1 LKLSTLQVKANTSR
15 GTFVSYSQTIDLISS
30 WALMIVSTPY
40 LSLMVLNSLNYP
52 ASKLMLPS
60 VCREA
65 EKPKMMLNIFLL
77 QVFIFRKACQRE
89 QAAFPYWFWG
99 KLGGPNRQYFLKRV
113 IMCFWKLWK
122 IDGALFEESSDESSI
137 EGVI

>member
-77 QVFIFRKACQRE
+77 QVFIF
-89 QAAFPYWFWG
+89 
-99 KLGGPNRQYFLKRV
+99 
-113 IMCFWKLWK
+113 
-122 IDGALFEESSDESSI
+122 
-137 EGVI
+137 